1 VADYNQ
7 IIREVLTNCQKAAH
21 VLNIDTGWSR
31 AWIINHYARLQD
43 GNECYKHLRLLLEKS
58 TLPNLFDN
66 HPPFQIYGNFGGT
79 AGIAEML
86 LQSQNGVVNIL
97 PVLPVIYLS
106 KRSLFDIKSHGFPR
120 FFRWECIIALF
131 VANYK
136 FWFVEPL
143 SASRVISWLLLAVS
157 AYMIV
162 AGVLLLRRARKPG
175 VVRVDEKLFKFERT
189 TELVTSGIFK
199 YVRHPLYSSLV
210 LLTWGI
216 YLKHPTVIMTFVA
229 LLSSVLLWFTA
240 TGDEKECIEYFGDS
254 YRDYMKRTKRFI
266 PFVI

>member
-1 VADYNQ
+1 MDKV
-7 IIREVLTNCQKAAH
+7 I
-21 VLNIDTGWSR
+21 
-31 AWIINHYARLQD
+31 
-43 GNECYKHLRLLLEKS
+43 
-58 TLPNLFDN
+58 LF
-66 HPPFQIYGNFGGT
+66 
-79 AGIAEML
+79 IAL
-86 LQSQNGVVNIL
+86 S
-97 PVLPVIYLS
+97 LPVIYLS
-106 KRSLFDIKSHGFPR
+106 QRSLFDIKSHGFPR
-120 FFRWECIIALF
+120 FFSWECIIALF

-143 SASRVISWLLLAVS
+143 SASQVISWLLLAVS

-216 YLKHPTVIMTFVA
+216 YFKHPTVIMTFVA
-229 LLSSVLLWFTA
+229 LLSSILLWFTA
-240 TGDEKECIEYFGDS
+240 VGDEKECIEYFGDS
-254 YRDYMKRTKRFI
+254 YRDYMKMTKRFI
-266 PFVI
+266 PFII